1 MVVSAIRFSI
11 IISGE
16 NLAPELEPEWEPEWE
31 LEPELE
37 PEPEPE
43 PVPLRLRFRLRLR
56 LRPGTIS
63 TRLWWECG
71 SEEQTHVIVVEL
83 V

>member
-31 LEPELE
+31 
-37 PEPEPE
+37 
-43 PVPLRLRFRLRLR
+43 
-56 LRPGTIS
+56 
-63 TRLWWECG
+63 CG
-71 SEEQTHVIVVEL
+71 SEELTHVIVVEL

>member
-16 NLAPELEPEWEPEWE
+16 NLAPELEPEWEP
-31 LEPELE
+31 
-37 PEPEPE
+37 
-43 PVPLRLRFRLRLR
+43 
-56 LRPGTIS
+56 
-63 TRLWWECG
+63 LWWECG
-71 SEEQTHVIVVEL
+71 SEELTHVIVVEL